1 LIGNLVADQ
10 VKTSDAIRSTLMTKP
25 AVNVEEQS
33 VSGDIRT
40 RDGQVINM
48 KVEVP
53 SDGSL
58 WDEEL
63 IEAALMMIQE
73 SYPGAQWA

>member
-1 LIGNLVADQ
+1 M
-10 VKTSDAIRSTLMTKP
+10 SKP
-25 AVNVEEQS
+25 IVNVEEQS

-40 RDGQVINM
+40 EDGRVVNV

-63 IEAALMMIQE
+63 IEAALLMIQQ
-73 SYPGAQWA
+73 SYPGARWA

>member
-1 LIGNLVADQ
+1 MAQLI
-10 VKTSDAIRSTLMTKP
+10 
-25 AVNVEEQS
+25 VNIEEQS
-33 VSGDIRT
+33 VRGDIRT
-40 RDGQVINM
+40 KDGQVINV

-63 IEAALMMIQE
+63 IEAALMMIQQ
-73 SYPGAQWA
+73 SYPGAQWAG

>member
-1 LIGNLVADQ
+1 
-10 VKTSDAIRSTLMTKP
+10 MTKLV
-25 AVNVEEQS
+25 VNVEEQS

-40 RDGQVINM
+40 KDGQVINI

-53 SDGSL
+53 SSGSL
-58 WDEEL
+58 WEDEL

>member
-1 LIGNLVADQ
+1 
-10 VKTSDAIRSTLMTKP
+10 MTKP
-25 AVNVEEQS
+25 IVNAEEQS

-40 RDGQVINM
+40 KDGQVINV

-63 IEAALMMIQE
+63 IDAALMMIQQ
-73 SYPGAQWA
+73 SYPDAQWT

>member
-1 LIGNLVADQ
+1 
-10 VKTSDAIRSTLMTKP
+10 MTNFT
-25 AVNVEEQS
+25 VNVEEQS
-33 VSGDIRT
+33 VSGDIHT
-40 RDGQVINM
+40 KDGQIIHV

-63 IEAALMMIQE
+63 IDAALLMIQQ
-73 SYPGAQWA
+73 SYPGAQWIE

>member
-1 LIGNLVADQ
+1 MSQL
-10 VKTSDAIRSTLMTKP
+10 T
-25 AVNVEEQS
+25 VNAEEQS

-40 RDGQVINM
+40 RDGQIINV

-58 WDEEL
+58 WNEEL
-63 IEAALMMIQE
+63 LDAALMMIQQ
-73 SYPGAQWA
+73 SYPDAKWVD

>member
-1 LIGNLVADQ
+1 MA
-10 VKTSDAIRSTLMTKP
+10 KP
-25 AVNVEEQS
+25 TVNVEAQS

-40 RDGQVINM
+40 RDGQIINI

-58 WDEEL
+58 WEDEL
-63 IEAALMMIQE
+63 IDAALMMIQQ

>member
-1 LIGNLVADQ
+1 MA
-10 VKTSDAIRSTLMTKP
+10 KP
-25 AVNVEEQS
+25 TVNVEAQS

-40 RDGQVINM
+40 KDGQVINV

-58 WDEEL
+58 WTDEL
-63 IEAALMMIQE
+63 IDAALMMIQQ
-73 SYPGAQWA
+73 SYPGAKWV

>member
-1 LIGNLVADQ
+1 
-10 VKTSDAIRSTLMTKP
+10 MPKP
-25 AVNVEEQS
+25 TVNVEDQS

-40 RDGQVINM
+40 KDGQVINV

-63 IEAALMMIQE
+63 IDAALMMIQQ
-73 SYPGAQWA
+73 SYPGAHWVT

>member
-1 LIGNLVADQ
+1 MTQ
-10 VKTSDAIRSTLMTKP
+10 VS
-25 AVNVEEQS
+25 VNVEEQS
-33 VSGDIRT
+33 VTGDIRT
-40 RDGQVINM
+40 KDGQVINV

-63 IEAALMMIQE
+63 IDAALQMIQQ
-73 SYPGAQWA
+73 SYPGAKWA

>member
-1 LIGNLVADQ
+1 M
-10 VKTSDAIRSTLMTKP
+10 TLP
-25 AVNVEEQS
+25 IVNVEAQS

-40 RDGQVINM
+40 RDGQIINVQ
-48 KVEVP
+48 VEVP

-63 IEAALMMIQE
+63 IDAALMMIQQ
-73 SYPGAQWA
+73 SYPGAQWS

>member
-1 LIGNLVADQ
+1 
-10 VKTSDAIRSTLMTKP
+10 MTKLV
-25 AVNVEEQS
+25 VNVEEQS
-33 VSGDIRT
+33 VSGDIST
-40 RDGQVINM
+40 KDGQIINV

-63 IEAALMMIQE
+63 IDAALMMLQQ
-73 SYPGAQWA
+73 SYPGAQWIE

>member
-1 LIGNLVADQ
+1 MP
-10 VKTSDAIRSTLMTKP
+10 KLM
-25 AVNVEEQS
+25 VNVEEQS

-40 RDGQVINM
+40 PDGQVINV

-63 IEAALMMIQE
+63 IDAALQMIQQ
-73 SYPGAQWA
+73 SYPDAKWAR

>member
-1 LIGNLVADQ
+1 MTSPLVN
-10 VKTSDAIRSTLMTKP
+10 T
-25 AVNVEEQS
+25 EEQS

-40 RDGQVINM
+40 KDGQVIKV

-63 IEAALMMIQE
+63 IEAALMMIQQ
-73 SYPGAQWA
+73 SYPGAKWAG

>member
-1 LIGNLVADQ
+1 
-10 VKTSDAIRSTLMTKP
+10 MTQLT
-25 AVNVEEQS
+25 VNVEEQS

-40 RDGQVINM
+40 RDEQIINV

-53 SDGSL
+53 SDGAL

-63 IEAALMMIQE
+63 IDAALQMIQQ

>member
-1 LIGNLVADQ
+1 
-10 VKTSDAIRSTLMTKP
+10 MTQP
-25 AVNVEEQS
+25 TVNVEEQA

-40 RDGQVINM
+40 KDGQVVNV

-63 IEAALMMIQE
+63 IDAALQMIQQ
-73 SYPGAQWA
+73 SYPGARWA